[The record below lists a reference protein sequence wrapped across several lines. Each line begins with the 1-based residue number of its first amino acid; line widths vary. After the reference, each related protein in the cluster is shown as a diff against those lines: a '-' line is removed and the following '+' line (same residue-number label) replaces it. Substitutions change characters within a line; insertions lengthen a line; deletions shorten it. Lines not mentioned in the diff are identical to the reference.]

1 MMRTRKATTFGKL
14 RKLRTLDRSRVEYR
28 INLIDGNYISIRLE
42 SFELRE
48 MRTGVEKS
56 IPYYV
61 ISNSF
66 DDRII
71 KAIRWTKAVSWVWS
85 EARRIDSI

>member
-1 MMRTRKATTFGKL
+1 MIRTRKATTFGKL

-42 SFELRE
+42 SFAVRGTV
-48 MRTGVEKS
+48 TGNEKS

-66 DDRII
+66 DNRFIR
-71 KAIRWTKAVSWVWS
+71 AIQWSKAVSWAWA
-85 EARRIDSI
+85 ECRRIS

>member
-1 MMRTRKATTFGKL
+1 MIRTRKATIFGKL
-14 RKLRTLDRSRVEYR
+14 RKLRTLDRSRIEYR

-42 SFELRE
+42 SFELRG
-48 MRTGVEKS
+48 TGTGIEKS

-66 DDRII
+66 DNCTIN
-71 KAIRWTKAVSWVWS
+71 AIRWPKAVSWAWS
-85 EARRIDSI
+85 EVRRIDSV